1 MLSILKDGLRA
12 NSGACKSI
20 GNKNSS
26 TVATLQSLSINL
38 PRLAYQSNKDE
49 TYFRARLA
57 LMLKPALAAMSIR
70 KKGIENLIRKGI
82 IPTIASSKFIQLM
95 TTNIIINLTG
105 IKESVYDILG
115 YDINSGAVEILQKVM
130 KTAVDVAADQ
140 GRHFGEDSI
149 GVAMLHDDSAMRF
162 AGLDSDKYGKISLL
176 NQQNTPNYSQGI
188 TLDEKDLL
196 FKNNNSYSLIEDCVS
211 LDKLL
216 NGGIVTLDL
225 SNLSSNT
232 EAKTAIES
240 ASNLQFFCPVRK
252 LMICDSCGRRSS
264 TQSIEKCEFCASPY
278 LIPML

>member
-1 MLSILKDGLRA
+1 
-12 NSGACKSI
+12 
-20 GNKNSS
+20 
-26 TVATLQSLSINL
+26 
-38 PRLAYQSNKDE
+38 
-49 TYFRARLA
+49 
-57 LMLKPALAAMSIR
+57 
-70 KKGIENLIRKGI
+70 
-82 IPTIASSKFIQLM
+82 M

-115 YDINSGAVEILQKVM
+115 YDINSGAVEVLQKVM

-162 AGLDSDKYGKISLL
+162 AGLDSDKYGK
-176 NQQNTPNYSQGI
+176 NNTPNYSQGI
-188 TLDEKDLL
+188 TLDGKDLL
-196 FKNNNSYSLIEDCVS
+196 FRNNNSYSLIEDCVS

-216 NGGIVTLDL
+216 NGGISVTLDL

-232 EAKTAIES
+232 EAKSAIES

-264 TQSIEKCEFCASPY
+264 SQSIEKCEFCASPY

>member
-1 MLSILKDGLRA
+1 MTTRKRLRQQDIGKISLNTEDCLAA
-12 NSGACKSI
+12 NHLFHREHDAMI
-20 GNKNSS
+20 NRN
-26 TVATLQSLSINL
+26 TVSHT
-38 PRLAYQSNKDE
+38 NKDE

-70 KKGIENLIRKGI
+70 KKGIEDLIRKGI

-176 NQQNTPNYSQGI
+176 TQQNTPNYSQGI
-188 TLDEKDLL
+188 TLD
-196 FKNNNSYSLIEDCVS
+196 
-211 LDKLL
+211 
-216 NGGIVTLDL
+216 
-225 SNLSSNT
+225 
-232 EAKTAIES
+232 
-240 ASNLQFFCPVRK
+240 
-252 LMICDSCGRRSS
+252 RS
-264 TQSIEKCEFCASPY
+264 EE
-278 LIPML
+278 